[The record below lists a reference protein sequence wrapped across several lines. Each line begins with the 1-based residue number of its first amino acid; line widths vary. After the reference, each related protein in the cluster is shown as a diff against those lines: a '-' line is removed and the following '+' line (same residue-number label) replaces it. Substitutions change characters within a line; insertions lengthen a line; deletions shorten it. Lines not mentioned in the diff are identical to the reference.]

1 MKLQLCSKGLFP
13 RMPTSEQWTEISRK
27 TISFPFERR
36 QWVPVPWDQSP
47 AAVHWISQWLHIPLF
62 QLFDC
67 AIHLLPITTVIP
79 VGLGCLWEWSF
90 PFSPHPSN
98 VMSSESFHLPALL
111 PSPLLY
117 CHNNVIFHWKSK
129 SILFFLNS
137 NAVFAFWIP
146 SLTPT
151 FTASLL
157 PTQLITMRKQLGEN
171 LTFNVDRC
179 SLKHV
184 VFYQMR
190 EDLRNYALWDA

>member
-1 MKLQLCSKGLFP
+1 MRGD
-13 RMPTSEQWTEISRK
+13 SESPSPEIS
-27 TISFPFERR
+27 P
-36 QWVPVPWDQSP
+36 
-47 AAVHWISQWLHIPLF
+47 
-62 QLFDC
+62 QLLSIEYHSGSIF
-67 AIHLLPITTVIP
+67 T
-79 VGLGCLWEWSF
+79 
-90 PFSPHPSN
+90 
-98 VMSSESFHLPALL
+98 LPALWL
-111 PSPLLY
+111 CDPSPPHHHCYSSWVGMSMGVIFSIQPTSFKCYVIREFPSTGSTSVPPLMYPVYSDVY